1 MLGVLDCIMVISLV
15 RLSIKDAGKKKEI
28 TMCIL
33 NHCDKPTQGRF
44 QLCIECQTI
53 WDKHLPNKW
62 TWAATIVKDSKR
74 RASNKNYTHNLTTKD
89 VYKLIPSDW
98 SCPILKQPFQL
109 PVNGKPGP
117 YSATLDKIS

>member
-1 MLGVLDCIMVISLV
+1 
-15 RLSIKDAGKKKEI
+15 
-28 TMCIL
+28 MCIL

-89 VYKLIPSDW
+89 IYALIPADW

-117 YSATLDKIS
+117 YSATLDKIIS